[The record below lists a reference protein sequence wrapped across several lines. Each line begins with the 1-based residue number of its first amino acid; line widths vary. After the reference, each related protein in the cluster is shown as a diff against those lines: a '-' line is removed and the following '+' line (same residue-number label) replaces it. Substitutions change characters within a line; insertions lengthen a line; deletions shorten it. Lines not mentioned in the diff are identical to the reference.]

1 MTIIICSKLRFDSS
15 VTEYEYKFSA
25 TTDLAIELL
34 GMATDNEE
42 EEAVNAPLMRDGRA
56 YLDDSQESDVT
67 SSNIF
72 IWALTFAAAISGLL
86 FGYDTGVISS
96 TLVSIGADLSR
107 PLSTLDKSLITS
119 CTSLFALVAS
129 PVTGIMADRLGRKT
143 VIVVA
148 DVLFVIGALCQALT
162 TNVPGMIAGRS
173 IVGLAIGSASLVV
186 PLYIS
191 ELAPSALRGRLVT
204 LNILFITLG
213 QVVAYTIGWIMSRK
227 VHGWR
232 WMVGIGAAPAFVQ
245 FGLLIFMPE
254 TPRWLVKN
262 ANTQLARA
270 VLRKVYGGSSLLAE
284 EVLGAIEREMSEE
297 QAAGKLSNP
306 LTPGTGSQTWVDRI
320 QSALRELFQIGGNR
334 RALTIACLLQ
344 GLQQLCGFNSLMYF
358 SATIFSLI
366 GFSSPTLTS
375 LSIAVTNLVCT
386 IIALLII
393 DRVGRRRILLCSVP
407 VMIGGLILCSISY
420 IFLGIPPNQD
430 QVVTIVSS
438 SPSFWAILIL
448 VAMVIYVCGYAIGIG
463 NIAWQQSELFPLSV
477 RSLGSGLATATN
489 WGSNFIVG
497 LTFLPMMEY
506 ISPPWTFFTYA
517 VICALGWACAW
528 RIYPETKGLGLEEVR
543 GLLMHGWGVKESL
556 RRL

>member
-1 MTIIICSKLRFDSS
+1 
-15 VTEYEYKFSA
+15 
-25 TTDLAIELL
+25 
-34 GMATDNEE
+34 MATDNEE
-42 EEAVNAPLMRDGRA
+42 EEAVNAPLMRDGDGRA

-129 PVTGIMADRLGRKT
+129 PVTGILADRLGRKT

-191 ELAPSALRGRLVT
+191 ELSPSALRGRLVT

-213 QVVAYTIGWIMSRK
+213 QVVAYTIGWIISRK

-262 ANTQLARA
+262 GNTLLARA

-306 LTPGTGSQTWVDRI
+306 LTPGTGSQTWFDRI
-320 QSALRELFQIGGNR
+320 QSALSELFQIGGNR

-386 IIALLII
+386 VIALLII

-420 IFLGIPPNQD
+420 IFLGIPPTQD

-506 ISPPWTFFTYA
+506 ISPPWTFFTYV

-543 GLLMHGWGVKESL
+543 DLLMHGWGVKESL

>member
-1 MTIIICSKLRFDSS
+1 
-15 VTEYEYKFSA
+15 
-25 TTDLAIELL
+25 
-34 GMATDNEE
+34 MATDNEE

-143 VIVVA
+143 VIVVG